1 MKKFFTLV
9 FGVLFAMCANAAT
22 LEIGEPSNNVKDGD
36 NVWYDAATKTIVQVG
51 GLILR
56 IALIMMN
63 LFWR

>member
-36 NVWYDAATKTIVQVG
+36 NVWYDAATKTITRGHKTKRIFKREPENG
-51 GLILR
+51 GR
-56 IALIMMN
+56 T
-63 LFWR
+63 

>member
-36 NVWYDAATKTIVQVG
+36 NVWYDAATKTITFFE
-51 GLILR
+51 
-56 IALIMMN
+56 N
-63 LFWR
+63 